1 MLSAGGRPANSLVTC
16 NFSLLLGQQTNPAPL
31 EVLGNAAGVKKTE
44 KNYLTNLALQSSCHV
59 VFVEIKENMI
69 KI

>member
-16 NFSLLLGQQTNPAPL
+16 NFSLLGLQTNPAPL
-31 EVLGNAAGVKKTE
+31 EVPCSAAGVKKTE
-44 KNYLTNLALQSSCHV
+44 KNYLTNLALKSSCHV